1 MTEAHCDK
9 FNIHSRKQMQDYART
24 QCRALHLCRQVA
36 TASKH
41 YTVDKFPD
49 PNVEITVTLNSIPEP
64 EPTPFKVH
72 VAPGCFVY
80 FFDGDH
86 KREAE
91 DVVDEALRFWTEFIY
106 GNAIAK

>member
-49 PNVEITVTLNSIPEP
+49 PDVGVIVTLNSIPEP
-64 EPTPFKVH
+64 APLKFH
-72 VAPGCFVY
+72 VAAACFVY
-80 FFDGDH
+80 FVDGDR

-91 DVVDEALRFWTEFIY
+91 DVFDEALRFWTELIY
-106 GNAIAK
+106 GNQIAK